1 MAKREKGK
9 RPNRPVQRQAA
20 SPQVPEEIRGAVA
33 AIQQVVREAPGGW
46 GTVAEVLKSPDV
58 DAEAVLEFLARSM
71 GKEVLPLLRGLSLD
85 EDEELGLAALGAL
98 PLLGT
103 RAAGD
108 VLVEAYAAHPEGERA
123 RLAWQGVEA
132 LRARGINVAVPEPGG
147 VRTVAPQFQLR
158 EVVESVSDGVGT
170 RETIARVQDRYGVW
184 HSVVVIWNDRAGV
197 KDGMMG
203 PLSQKEWRSMLEE
216 QARDEIQVAQLP
228 PDFARWQIA
237 RVRLLNERSGFP
249 LDDHLDN
256 WDAIVGSAPADYQAP
271 EPLAGLKDKSAEEIE
286 HLREHLGCLFH
297 MPAFKTWAIEPA
309 DCKPWW
315 DAWNELDES
324 KPEEEQ
330 VADADALLSQIANE
344 IITPETV
351 ALYRERLLDTAIK
364 LRFLGHDHEADIAA
378 AVAQDLQ
385 SDKKPGEHTLFR
397 YLAGNGLEMLSEI
410 LEAGDDP
417 EKLRYDPMG
426 TEELAQPA

>member
-1 MAKREKGK
+1 MAKRDKGK
-9 RPNRPVQRQAA
+9 RPVRPAQRGGETPQA
-20 SPQVPEEIRGAVA
+20 PEEIREAVA
-33 AIQQVVREAPGGW
+33 AIQRVVREAPEGW
-46 GTVAEVLKSPDV
+46 GAIAEVLRSDEADPD
-58 DAEAVLEFLARSM
+58 ALLEFLARSM

-85 EDEELGLAALGAL
+85 ETDDLALAALRAL

-108 VLVEAYAAHPEGERA
+108 ALVEAYAAHPEGERA

-147 VRTVAPQFQLR
+147 VRPVAPAYQLR
-158 EVVESVSDGVGT
+158 EVWESVPDGVGS

-216 QARDEIQVAQLP
+216 HARDEIQVAQLP
-228 PDFARWQIA
+228 ADFARWQIG
-237 RVRLLNERSGFP
+237 RVRLLNERTGFP
-249 LDDHLDN
+249 LDDHLDA
-256 WDAIVGSAPADYQAP
+256 WDSILGAAPAEYQP
-271 EPLAGLKDKSAEEIE
+271 PDPLAEIKSRPEEELK
-286 HLREHLGCLFH
+286 HLQGHLGCLFH

-309 DCKPWW
+309 DCQPWW
-315 DAWNELDES
+315 DEWNALDEE

-330 VADADALLSQIANE
+330 VREVDAVLARIANE
-344 IITPETV
+344 KVTPEMV
-351 ALYRERLLDTAIK
+351 ALYRERLVDCAIK
-364 LRFLGHDHEADIAA
+364 LRLLRHNHEADIAA
-378 AVAQDLQ
+378 AVALELQDV
-385 SDKKPGEHTLFR
+385 KNPGDHTLFR
-397 YLAGNGLEMLSEI
+397 YLVGNGLEMLAEI
-410 LEAGDDP
+410 LEDGEDP

-426 TEELAQPA
+426 TEELAQPS